1 MADGNRTPFW
11 APALPTNPHRIL
23 LLSRGAV
30 IISYH
35 IISYHIRISQSI
47 IHTTY
52 IHRRD
57 MAPYTYMLA
66 DTIAFL
72 SSPLHSPSMT
82 TSYSIHIH
90 TYIDMSPN

>member
-1 MADGNRTPFW
+1 
-11 APALPTNPHRIL
+11 
-23 LLSRGAV
+23 
-30 IISYH
+30 
-35 IISYHIRISQSI
+35 
-47 IHTTY
+47 
-52 IHRRD
+52 

-72 SSPLHSPSMT
+72 SSPLHSTSIT